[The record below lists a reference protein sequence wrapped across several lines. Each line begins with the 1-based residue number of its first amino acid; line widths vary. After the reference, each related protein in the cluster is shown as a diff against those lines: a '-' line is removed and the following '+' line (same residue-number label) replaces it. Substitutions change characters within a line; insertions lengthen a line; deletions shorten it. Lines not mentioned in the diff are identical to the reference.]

1 MKNKTLYILIAIATI
16 NLASCSERTR
26 DFDACGQIEA
36 TEVLVSAEANGRIVS
51 LQLTEGDKLTAGKE
65 VGVIDSVQTYLQKK
79 ELLRKKSN
87 AQTKLVDIDR
97 QLASQYAH
105 LKNLRTDYERYKAL
119 EAKDAA
125 TQKQVDD
132 LLSQI
137 AVAEREISAKKQT
150 YERNNAGI
158 REEIALYDIQIAE
171 KDDQLNKSRIVAPI
185 HGTVLTKLAEEG
197 ELVTAGKS
205 LFKLADMEQIYV
217 RAYLTTAQ
225 LADIK
230 LGDSAQVT
238 IEDGTDNP
246 RQYNGQLVWIAD
258 EAEFTPKNIQT
269 KDERADLVYAA
280 KIALQNDGYLKLGM
294 YAYVLFNKR

>member
-1 MKNKTLYILIAIATI
+1 MRNTTLYAIITVAAL
-16 NLASCSERTR
+16 NLASCSDRTR

-51 LQLTEGDKLTAGKE
+51 LQLTEGDKLAAGKE
-65 VGVIDSVQTYLQKK
+65 VGVIDSVQTYLQKN

-105 LKNLRTDYERYKAL
+105 LKNLQTDYERYKAL

-132 LLSQI
+132 LFSQI
-137 AVAEREISAKKQT
+137 AVTEREISAKKQT
-150 YERNNAGI
+150 YEQNNAGI
-158 REEIALYDIQIAE
+158 REEIALYEVQIAE
-171 KDDQLNKSRIVAPI
+171 KEDQLNKCRIVSPI
-185 HGTVLTKLAEEG
+185 DGTVLTKFAEEG
-197 ELVTAGKS
+197 ELVTSGKS
-205 LFKLADMEQIYV
+205 LFKLADMDQVYV

-225 LADIK
+225 LADVK
-230 LGDSAQVT
+230 LGDEVQVT
-238 IEDGTDNP
+238 IEDGTNNP
-246 RQYNGQLVWIAD
+246 RRYDGQLIWIAD

-280 KIALQNDGYLKLGM
+280 KVSLKNDGYLKLGM
-294 YAYVLFNKR
+294 YAYLLFK

>member
-1 MKNKTLYILIAIATI
+1 MKNKTLYILIAIVTI

-171 KDDQLNKSRIVAPI
+171 KDDQLNKCRIVAPI

-205 LFKLADMEQIYV
+205 LFKLADMEQVYV

-238 IEDGTDNP
+238 IEDGTNNP